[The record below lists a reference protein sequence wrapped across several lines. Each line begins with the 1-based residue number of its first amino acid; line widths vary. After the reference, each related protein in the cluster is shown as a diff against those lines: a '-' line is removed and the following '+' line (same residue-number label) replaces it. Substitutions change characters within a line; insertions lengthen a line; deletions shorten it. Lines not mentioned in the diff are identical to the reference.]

1 MNITV
6 NSVEEMDYRLS
17 NCIVGSGAA
26 AIVVTPGSHER
37 CIHHYKN
44 SKASDNWDSSCV
56 RIPHTKMPAT
66 KYSRPIDGF
75 WTDAQ
80 GMAAELI
87 RENPVFVTKCLEE
100 WGIARTDIAYAVIH
114 QLGNNITFAILDKVG
129 ISQDRAP
136 VNTFNECGNMGS
148 VNIPINL
155 AIADEKGY
163 LNKNDLILL
172 INSACGYT
180 HSAAIVEW

>member
-1 MNITV
+1 
-6 NSVEEMDYRLS
+6 
-17 NCIVGSGAA
+17 
-26 AIVVTPGSHER
+26 
-37 CIHHYKN
+37 
-44 SKASDNWDSSCV
+44 
-56 RIPHTKMPAT
+56 
-66 KYSRPIDGF
+66 
-75 WTDAQ
+75 
-80 GMAAELI
+80 MAAELI

-100 WGIARTDIAYAVIH
+100 WGIACSDIAYAVIH